1 MGGTRRREHVNF
13 GKTCNAINYLF
24 SILPPH
30 TGIGDWDDSLQNC
43 LSLVPK
49 PPKKDLLKELQ
60 FDGVTLRYKAE
71 LVTPLR
77 DDKMRRF
84 VVTFYPCDDTVSI
97 NEESIQN
104 SGFPGGA
111 FLKRSRV
118 PKPDTGLSVKPE
130 FYSAA
135 DFYIGAEIRACG
147 KLFVLTDADRFV
159 LTFMEQHPEIYPNG
173 AKIGIGSRYTYVQGT
188 PPSPTYSA
196 GDLAKAVILLVCR
209 TV

>member
-1 MGGTRRREHVNF
+1 MCVKTRLKRIVL
-13 GKTCNAINYLF
+13 KAALF
-24 SILPPH
+24 SYVKTLIK
-30 TGIGDWDDSLQNC
+30 GN
-43 LSLVPK
+43 LS
-49 PPKKDLLKELQ
+49 Q
-60 FDGVTLRYKAE
+60 
-71 LVTPLR
+71 VTPLR

-147 KLFVLTDADRFV
+147 KLFALTDADRFV
-159 LTFMEQHPEIYPNG
+159 LTFMEQHPEIYPS
-173 AKIGIGSRYTYVQGT
+173 KIYIHSFNTQE
-188 PPSPTYSA
+188 SQL
-196 GDLAKAVILLVCR
+196 DLLVLDCR
-209 TV
+209 LRGLFWYGGGGWVPHVNNGTQPNRGYQNRPLTLKEENIPAEI